1 MSNSGG
7 LPLIDLII
15 DQAEVALARQNQ
27 DGSMPPGCNGP
38 YHNPETPVR
47 NSAHWLITFSWLYR
61 MHSDQRYLD
70 AADRLATYLADPA
83 RRPHGSSFHCRNGAM
98 DHCNGLI
105 GQAWAMEG
113 LAEAARLFYDAQFS
127 RIALDVFNK
136 HEFDRRR
143 GLWLRL
149 EPDGRVIGA
158 DPTFN
163 HQLWFAATAAELLA
177 TANETD
183 HPSLIRF
190 MEKLKDNFAVLGNG
204 RIRHLIYHACS
215 RNNFKRFARR
225 PVGLVCKT
233 FGIKPVVE
241 RIDRREQHE
250 LIREVGYQCF
260 NLYAFARLARIFDQH
275 PLFTSKR
282 FHEAVYYLESEE
294 YRHAI
299 KNNPYSYGYN
309 APGFEVP
316 LCLSAFSSRDR
327 GEVLR
332 DARYWIGSQFSLTY
346 NPRTRMFD
354 RNTEDPE
361 TLSAR
366 IYECS
371 RFPEDLLLL
380 NVDHVSEPK

>member
-1 MSNSGG
+1 MSGNSGQR
-7 LPLIDLII
+7 LIDLII
-15 DQAEVALARQNQ
+15 DQAEVALARQNK

-47 NSAHWLITFSWLYR
+47 NSAHWLITFSWLHR
-61 MHSDQRYLD
+61 MGPDQRYLD
-70 AADRLATYLADPA
+70 AADRIATYLADPA
-83 RRPHGSSFHCRNGAM
+83 HRPHGFSFHCRNGAM

-113 LAEAARLFYDAQFS
+113 LAEAARLFHDDRFS

-149 EPDGRVIGA
+149 EPDGRVIGE

-163 HQLWFAATAAELLA
+163 HQLWFAATAAELL
-177 TANETD
+177 TIVNGID
-183 HPSLIRF
+183 HPNLMRF

-204 RIRHLIYHACS
+204 RIRHLIYPPCS
-215 RNNFKRFARR
+215 GYNFKRFARR

-233 FGIKPVVE
+233 FGIKPLFE

-250 LIREVGYQCF
+250 LSREVGYQCF
-260 NLYAFARLARIFDQH
+260 NLYAFSRLAHIFDQH
-275 PLFTSKR
+275 PILTSKR

-294 YRHAI
+294 YKKAI
-299 KNNPYSYGYN
+299 GDNPYSYGYN

-316 LCLSAFSSRDR
+316 LCLSAFSSKERS
-327 GEVLR
+327 EVLR
-332 DARYWIGSQFSLTY
+332 DAQYWIKSQFSLTY
-346 NPRTRMFD
+346 NQRTRKFD
-354 RNTEDPE
+354 RNTEDSE
-361 TLSAR
+361 TLTAR

-380 NVDHVSEPK
+380 NVNGAGDRK